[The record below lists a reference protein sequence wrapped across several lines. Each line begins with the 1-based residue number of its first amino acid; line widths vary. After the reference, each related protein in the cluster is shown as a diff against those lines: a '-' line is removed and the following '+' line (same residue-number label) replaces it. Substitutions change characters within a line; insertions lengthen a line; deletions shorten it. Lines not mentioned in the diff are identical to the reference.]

1 MRGKGVSYGAV
12 SVMNAI
18 PCGIGSTI
26 GIDLRTE
33 ATICDSDEQEIL
45 TIDRPEGDVDL
56 ADCEHVHRAVL
67 AAFDRDVE
75 DYALTVGS
83 AGISGAEADAML
95 KEMDN
100 E

>member
-1 MRGKGVSYGAV
+1 M
-12 SVMNAI
+12 
-18 PCGIGSTI
+18 
-26 GIDLRTE
+26 DRTE
-33 ATICDSDEQEIL
+33 LQKVLEAAAKERGCSVACLDFDEDHNVIDVTITKGADPVNL
-45 TIDRPEGDVDL
+45 G
-56 ADCEHVHRAVL
+56 DCEFVHRAVL